1 MKKESI
7 EQELFIAA
15 KMHRCRNAAKQ
26 LFSQEYKKKVEFY
39 IDVIKMI
46 MAKHKLDVLPA
57 VLKIIED
64 PTIAGNEIAV
74 MMLMSATLDIID
86 EQCPAT

>member
-7 EQELFIAA
+7 EQELFIAL

-26 LFSQEYKKKVEFY
+26 LFGQEYKKKVEFY

-46 MAKHKLDVLPA
+46 MAKHKLDVLHA
-57 VLKIIED
+57 VLKIVED